1 MQKEKAQS
9 IDFAALNVLKLVH
22 DNQSFSVAAD
32 KLSTN
37 QSTISYNIDRLRK
50 AFEDPLFVRRHGG
63 VVPTDRCR
71 EIVVGAN
78 AILDRYR
85 SLIEPARF
93 EPSEAEA
100 AMTISCNYYERQTIV
115 PTLVRRLRTLA
126 PGIRLEVIQSSTE
139 GKHQLNRDECDLLV
153 SPMTIE
159 DTDFYRR
166 QLFEDHYVC
175 VMDRDNP
182 MAERRLDLAAYTSAP
197 HALVTYG
204 GNWRSFYLRE
214 LEGMQMSLNN
224 VLKIPSP
231 GNLQNLL
238 LGTDLISTI
247 PKRIAAMLPKEF
259 VVLPCPCP
267 APFGINLY
275 WTLRQHHSPM
285 HIWLRQL
292 VAKIT
297 SEV

>member
-1 MQKEKAQS
+1 
-9 IDFAALNVLKLVH
+9 
-22 DNQSFSVAAD
+22 
-32 KLSTN
+32 
-37 QSTISYNIDRLRK
+37 
-50 AFEDPLFVRRHGG
+50 
-63 VVPTDRCR
+63 
-71 EIVVGAN
+71 
-78 AILDRYR
+78 
-85 SLIEPARF
+85 
-93 EPSEAEA
+93 
-100 AMTISCNYYERQTIV
+100 
-115 PTLVRRLRTLA
+115 
-126 PGIRLEVIQSSTE
+126 
-139 GKHQLNRDECDLLV
+139 
-153 SPMTIE
+153 MTIE

-182 MAERRLDLAAYTSAP
+182 LAERRLDLAAYTSAP

-267 APFGINLY
+267 APFAINLLLDAAPAPFANAHLAAP
-275 WTLRQHHSPM
+275 TGGENHQRGLSLPDTDM
-285 HIWLRQL
+285 
-292 VAKIT
+292 
-297 SEV
+297 